1 MVERL
6 MYPHED
12 VRDLLGMRTR
22 SAWLILACYLTAMIA
37 VTVATISYV
46 TSPWPA
52 ALASTV
58 MVAATIALIAVP
70 GDPLPQSATIALTA
84 AGPAACALFLSVTPP
99 VLQSALQLWIHG
111 AGTAIYCFMNVRG
124 RRVAPWIGLVGMV
137 AVFAV
142 WAADTEYGAAYGV
155 SVVAIDA
162 APLAMAALLSFT
174 LRPTAKSVF
183 SLRNQ
188 TTARIAELSSDAA
201 VADERSRQLR
211 HLDSLV
217 RPLLER
223 IGDGTELTE
232 LERTE
237 CALLEAH
244 LRDRLRAPILTTL
257 ELDDAAYRA
266 RTRGIDVVFID
277 DLSPNDLDQRLADVL
292 YTTAS
297 TALHTATCGQV
308 CVRVLPNGRTT
319 VASILTR
326 DDHGTRLRE
335 IDRDG
340 NIHVT

>member
-124 RRVAPWIGLVGMV
+124 GRRVAPWIGLVGMV

-174 LRPTAKSVF
+174 LRPPTAKSVF

-217 RPLLER
+217 RPPP
-223 IGDGTELTE
+223 
-232 LERTE
+232 RT
-237 CALLEAH
+237 H
-244 LRDRLRAPILTTL
+244 RRRHRTH
-257 ELDDAAYRA
+257 
-266 RTRGIDVVFID
+266 RTRTD
-277 DLSPNDLDQRLADVL
+277 
-292 YTTAS
+292 
-297 TALHTATCGQV
+297 
-308 CVRVLPNGRTT
+308 
-319 VASILTR
+319 
-326 DDHGTRLRE
+326 
-335 IDRDG
+335 
-340 NIHVT
+340 